1 VGLRVQVKV
10 ALSVSPQGVVCAFGL
25 AEAAS
30 DERPIGEFL
39 IIEDSQ
45 EAYLA
50 YSRALRACSGSDAGR
65 ISMERW

>member
-1 VGLRVQVKV
+1 V
-10 ALSVSPQGVVCAFGL
+10 ALSVSPQGVICAFGL

-39 IIEDSQ
+39 ILEDSQ

-50 YSRALRACSGSDAGR
+50 DSRASRAFSGSGVGR

>member
-10 ALSVSPQGVVCAFGL
+10 ALSVSPQGVICAFGL

-50 YSRALRACSGSDAGR
+50 YSRALRAWSGSDAGR